1 MCVFKLP
8 SVTIET
14 THSRPIDKYISRFK
28 IYTRAVRVL
37 SENNNVL
44 NYTHITDDQT

>member
-14 THSRPIDKYISRFK
+14 THSIDKYISRFK